1 MALGRSVSN
10 IAKRHYLRLL
20 HTLEGSRAMP
30 SHPQI
35 DMNPLFC
42 YTSGRWLWNER
53 EQLEARYRR
62 FDVSSLQQAACQA
75 VGANKCISFK
85 KIGEGNYNKAY
96 RLEMEDGQKIIA
108 KVSHPNAGPR
118 VLTTASE
125 VATMEFARTILN
137 IPVPRFVDVERKLL
151 SVSFEKLGSLYFK
164 DSGIAGCEPAIV
176 TSGPQDVVGH
186 VESTYCIGPI
196 TRREF
201 WEKQRSDM
209 QYHGTS
215 SAEYLKS
222 VARREIEWINAHA
235 NPQEPSKTPWQYTS
249 PQQKSPEA
257 HTALL
262 EKFLATIPYI
272 TPKDPELASPRLWH
286 PDFHAGNIYIDDQA
300 RISCIIDW
308 QGAWAA
314 PVFIGANPPLLL
326 DYGIDMLMKL
336 PENFKA
342 LDDATKDKLRYQ
354 VSQSVLVHT
363 YETSTAEKNPL
374 MYKVMR
380 HPHGQTL
387 KQLEAFVGSTWD
399 NCLFPFEECLIRVE
413 SEWGHF
419 GTNEPCPYHFS
430 AEEIRQHDEEAGSFN
445 KSQEFW
451 KELQGVLTN
460 EGYASK
466 ESFSKAVKILRD
478 LREVGLG
485 DMKGE
490 ERRSFDK
497 ETRWVA
503 DLDETASKVMPG
515 QLSTSY
521 VASGGSRPR
530 KSRLRHFYFPSYC
543 TLVSMMQPSPSRKGT
558 FSHSSGAPGYPPS

>member
-1 MALGRSVSN
+1 MALGRSVST

-20 HTLEGSRAMP
+20 HTLKSSRETP

-35 DMNPLFC
+35 DMNPFFC

-53 EQLEARYRR
+53 EQLEARYRC
-62 FDVSSLQQAACQA
+62 FDVSGLQQAACQA
-75 VGANKCISFK
+75 VGANKCMSFE

-108 KVSHPNAGPR
+108 KVPHPNAGPR

-125 VATMEFARTILN
+125 VATMEFARTILS
-137 IPVPRFVDVERKLL
+137 IPVPRVLAWSATDQNPVQAEYIIMEEARGTQLQEVWQDLPLRKKCEIIRAIVDVERKLL
-151 SVSFEKLGSLYFK
+151 SISFEKLGSLYLK
-164 DSGIAGCEPAIV
+164 ESGIAGCEPAFV
-176 TSGPQDVVGH
+176 TSGPQDVFGQ
-186 VESTYCIGPI
+186 VEANYCIGPV
-196 TRREF
+196 TRREL
-201 WEKQRSDM
+201 WEKERSDM
-209 QYHGTS
+209 QYHGPWAS
-215 SAEYLKS
+215 SVDYLKF
-222 VARREIEWINAHA
+222 VARREIDWINAHA
-235 NPQEPSKTPWQYTS
+235 NPLEPIRTPWQYMS

-257 HTALL
+257 HIALL
-262 EKFLATIPYI
+262 ERFIAAIPSF

-286 PDFHAGNIYIDDQA
+286 PDFHAGV
-300 RISCIIDW
+300 R
-308 QGAWAA
+308 AA

-336 PENFKA
+336 PENFKT

-354 VSQSVLVHT
+354 VSQSILIHT

-374 MYKVMR
+374 MSKVMR

-413 SEWGHF
+413 SEWDHF
-419 GTNEPCPYHFS
+419 WTDEPCPYHFS
-430 AEEIRQHDEEAGSFN
+430 AEEIRRHDEDADSFN

-451 KELQGVLTN
+451 KELQGALTD

-466 ESFSKAVKILRD
+466 ESFSKAVKILKD
-478 LREVGLG
+478 LREVGLD

-490 ERRSFDK
+490 ERRNFDK

-503 DLDETASKVMPG
+503 DLD
-515 QLSTSY
+515 
-521 VASGGSRPR
+521 
-530 KSRLRHFYFPSYC
+530 RH
-543 TLVSMMQPSPSRKGT
+543 KI
-558 FSHSSGAPGYPPS
+558 

>member
-1 MALGRSVSN
+1 MTLGRSVSN
-10 IAKRHYLRLL
+10 IAKRHYLCFL
-20 HTLEGSRAMP
+20 HALEGSRAMP

-35 DMNPLFC
+35 YINPLFC

-53 EQLEARYRR
+53 KQLEARYQR
-62 FDVSSLQQAACQA
+62 FDVPSLQQAACQA

-96 RLEMEDGQKIIA
+96 RLEMEDGQKVVA
-108 KVSHPNAGPR
+108 KVPHPNAGPR
-118 VLTTASE
+118 VLTTTSE

-137 IPVPRFVDVERKLL
+137 IPVPRVLAWSATDQNPVQAEYIIMEEARGSQLHEVWQDLSLRRKSDIIREFVDVERKLL

-176 TSGPQDVVGH
+176 TTGPQDIVGH
-186 VESTYCIGPI
+186 IESTYCIGPI

-209 QYHGTS
+209 QYHGPWTS

-222 VARREIEWINAHA
+222 VARREIDWINAHA
-235 NPQEPSKTPWQYTS
+235 NPQELNNTPWQYMS
-249 PQQKSPEA
+249 PQQKSLEA

-272 TPKDPELASPRLWH
+272 TPEDPELASPRLWH

-308 QGAWAA
+308 QGAWTA

-326 DYGIDMLMKL
+326 DYGIEMLMKL

-342 LDDATKDKLRYQ
+342 LDDAKKDEFRYQ
-354 VSQSVLVHT
+354 VSQSVLIHT

-387 KQLEAFVGSTWD
+387 KQLEAFVGSAWD

-413 SEWGHF
+413 SEWDHF

-430 AEEIRQHDEEAGSFN
+430 AEEIRQHYDEAGSFN

-451 KELQGVLTN
+451 KELQGVLTD
-460 EGYASK
+460 EGYASN

-478 LREVGLG
+478 LREVGLC
-485 DMKGE
+485 DLKGE

-503 DLDETASKVMPG
+503 DLDK
-515 QLSTSY
+515 
-521 VASGGSRPR
+521 
-530 KSRLRHFYFPSYC
+530 
-543 TLVSMMQPSPSRKGT
+543 
-558 FSHSSGAPGYPPS
+558 HSI

>member
-1 MALGRSVSN
+1 
-10 IAKRHYLRLL
+10 
-20 HTLEGSRAMP
+20 MP
-30 SHPQI
+30 SHRQI
-35 DMNPLFC
+35 DTNPLFC

-62 FDVSSLQQAACQA
+62 FDVSSLQQAACRA
-75 VGANKCISFK
+75 VGANKCISFE

-108 KVSHPNAGPR
+108 KVPHPNAGPR

-137 IPVPRFVDVERKLL
+137 LPVPRVLAWSATDQNPVQAEYIIMEEASGSQLHEIRQDLPLRRKCDIIHEFVDVERKLL

-186 VESTYCIGPI
+186 IESTYCIGPI

-201 WEKQRSDM
+201 WEKQRSEM
-209 QYHGTS
+209 QCHGPWTS

-235 NPQEPSKTPWQYTS
+235 NPQEPIETPWQYRS

-262 EKFLATIPYI
+262 EKFLAAIPYV
-272 TPKDPELASPRLWH
+272 TPKDPELVSTRLWH
-286 PDFHAGNIYIDDQA
+286 PDFYAGNVYIDEQA

-336 PENFKA
+336 PENFKG

-354 VSQSVLVHT
+354 VSQSILIHT
-363 YETSTAEKNPL
+363 YETSTVEKNPL
-374 MYKVMR
+374 MYKVM
-380 HPHGQTL
+380 HYPHGQTL

-399 NCLFPFEECLIRVE
+399 NCLFPFEECLIHVE

-430 AEEIRQHDEEAGSFN
+430 VEEIRQHDEEAGSFN
-445 KSQEFW
+445 KSQELS
-451 KELQGVLTN
+451 KELQDVLTD
-460 EGYASK
+460 EGYASN
-466 ESFSKAVKILRD
+466 ESFSKAVKILKD

-485 DMKGE
+485 DLKGE

-497 ETRWVA
+497 ETRWVV
-503 DLDETASKVMPG
+503 DLEEH
-515 QLSTSY
+515 
-521 VASGGSRPR
+521 RI
-530 KSRLRHFYFPSYC
+530 
-543 TLVSMMQPSPSRKGT
+543 
-558 FSHSSGAPGYPPS
+558 